1 MKKQIIYTLGL
12 GLGLMLTGCS
22 DDFTNW
28 ANPMSNAE
36 EDAKTVAMEIAPA
49 AAINL
54 ATVTTDSVQLF
65 VPAITSTELGTS
77 NFEVAV
83 SNDEGSGN
91 GSITAGE
98 NGYVATSELST
109 LVNDLYGRRPVER
122 TLHLT
127 VSAYT
132 TVNGQAIRNEGIT
145 TAAVTPAAP
154 EIESAYYIT
163 GGINSW
169 NNADKTYELKN
180 GGGDVYDDP
189 VFTITLTADQVGDGF
204 EFKLTPLSGI
214 GGDWSKCIT
223 ADANNTEGKITGD
236 NAGGNLSVTKVEGAK
251 YYVLSFNML
260 DQTWSVNALSFGTYF
275 YEIGNESGWSTS
287 HALYSANA
295 DGKYQGYYYL
305 DGEFKFKPNADDWNN
320 DYEYD
325 GEGKIADNGGN
336 NCPAPDPAGFYQI
349 DVDLAAGT
357 YKLTQVTSIS
367 IIGDFNSWGGD
378 VDLTYNKTS
387 GAWEASNVAL
397 SGGLKFRMN
406 HDWATSW
413 GGDSYDNLT
422 SNNGANLNVEAGTY
436 DVKLYISYEG
446 NNKVV
451 FTKK

>member
-36 EDAKTVAMEIAPA
+36 EDAKTVKMEISPA

-65 VPAITSTELGTS
+65 IPAITASELGTNSYEVVAS
-77 NFEVAV
+77 NVDATA
-83 SNDEGSGN
+83 SGN
-91 GSITAGE
+91 IIAGE
-98 NGYVATSELST
+98 NGMVATSELAS
-109 LVNDLYGRRPVER
+109 LVSSLYGSRPEER
-122 TLHLT
+122 TLNLN

-132 TVNGQAIRNEGIT
+132 TVNGQAIKNQGTT

-169 NNADKTYELKN
+169 DNTDKTYELKN

-204 EFKLTPLSGI
+204 EFKLTPLSGV
-214 GGDWSKCIT
+214 GGDWTKCIT
-223 ADANNTEGKITGD
+223 ADADNTEGKIAGN
-236 NAGGNLSVTKVEGAK
+236 NAGGNLYVGKVEGAK
-251 YYVLSFNML
+251 FYVLSFNML
-260 DQTWSVNALSFGTYF
+260 DQTWSIKTLSFGTYF
-275 YEIGNESGWSTS
+275 YEIGNDSGWSTS
-287 HALYSANA
+287 NALYGANA

-305 DGEFKFKPNADDWNN
+305 DGEFKFKPNADNWDD

-336 NCPAPDPAGFYQI
+336 NCPAPDPSGFYQI
-349 DVDLAAGT
+349 DVDLVAGT

-367 IIGDFNSWGGD
+367 IIGELNSWNGD
-378 VDLTYNKTS
+378 IDLTYNRTS

-397 SGGLKFRMN
+397 YGEFKFRMN
-406 HDWATSW
+406 HDWTTSW
-413 GGDSYDNLT
+413 GGDSFDNLT
-422 SNNGANLNVEAGTY
+422 SNNGANLEVERGTY
-436 DVKLYISYEG
+436 DVKLYISHEG

-451 FTKK
+451 FTQK

>member
-1 MKKQIIYTLGL
+1 
-12 GLGLMLTGCS
+12 MLTGCS

-36 EDAKTVAMEIAPA
+36 ENAKTVNLSLSPA
-49 AAINL
+49 AAIDF

-65 VPAITSTELGTS
+65 IPAIASEDQLTNAYSVVVANADGSANGT
-77 NFEVAV
+77 
-83 SNDEGSGN
+83 
-91 GSITAGE
+91 ITAGE
-98 NGYVATSELST
+98 NGYVATGELET
-109 LVNDLYGRRPVER
+109 IVNTLYGRRPTAR
-122 TLHLT
+122 TLNLT
-127 VSAYT
+127 VSSYS
-132 TVNGQAIRNEGIT
+132 TVNGQTIKNEGTT
-145 TAAVTPAAP
+145 TATATPEAP

-169 NNADKTYELKN
+169 DNTDKTYELTN
-180 GGGDVYDDP
+180 GGGDVYDYP

-204 EFKLTPLSGI
+204 DFKLTPLSGI
-214 GGDWSKCIT
+214 GGDWSKCIS
-223 ADANNTEGKITGD
+223 ADADYTEGKIAD
-236 NAGGNLSVTKVEGAK
+236 KNAGGNLSVTKVDGAK
-251 YYVLSFNML
+251 YYVLSFNLL
-260 DQTWSVNALSFGTYF
+260 DQTWSVKALSFGTYF
-275 YEIGNESGWSTS
+275 YEIGNESGWSAS
-287 HALYSANA
+287 HALYGANA

-305 DGEFKFKPNADDWNN
+305 DGEFKFKPNAADNWDG

-336 NCPAPDPAGFYQI
+336 NCPAPNPAGFYQI
-349 DVDLAAGT
+349 DVDLVAGT

-367 IIGDFNSWGGD
+367 AIGDFNSWGGD
-378 VDLTYNKTS
+378 VDLTYNSTS

-397 SGGLKFRMN
+397 SGGVKFRMN
-406 HDWATSW
+406 HDWTISW

-436 DVKLYISYEG
+436 DIKLYISHEG